1 MKPVLLG
8 LLTGLLIVMLC
19 LSGCTHQSESPQ
31 PPATTPQPATTTRLE
46 TTPTGGTGPQ
56 QSLAGV
62 SWYLVTFNSGTSGSL
77 SVLPDTEITAFF
89 DGSGIVSGSAGC
101 NSYTASYSVSLNGL
115 FIGSPAT
122 TKMNCNSPPGI
133 MTQETYYLT
142 TLQGASTFRIDGDTL
157 TIKNTGGNPILT
169 YSRIRPGSQPS
180 VPLTA
185 GNWIL
190 LSYIDR
196 GGNIFTPI
204 SGTTLTAQFDE
215 TGKIGGSSGCN
226 TFAGNY
232 VVSGEGRISIG
243 PLASTEM
250 ACLEEGIMSQ
260 ESMYLSLLQEMD
272 LYSIQGNQLVM
283 SDAGGRATLSF
294 DLQK

>member
-1 MKPVLLG
+1 MKPILFG
-8 LLTGLLIVMLC
+8 LLAGSLILMLC
-19 LSGCTHQSESPQ
+19 FSGCTQQSESPQ
-31 PPATTPQPATTTRLE
+31 PQATTPQTAATSMVE
-46 TTPTGGTGPQ
+46 TSPTGGTGPQ

-62 SWYLVTFNSGTSGSL
+62 TWYLVTFNSGTSGSL
-77 SVLPDTEITAFF
+77 NVLPDTEITAFF

-101 NSYTASYSVSLNGL
+101 NRYTASYSVSLNGL

-142 TLQGASTFRIDGDTL
+142 TLQGASTYWIDGDTL

-180 VPLTA
+180 ATLSA

-226 TFAGNY
+226 TFSGTY
-232 VVSGEGRISIG
+232 TLPGEGQISIG
-243 PLASTEM
+243 PLASTLM
-250 ACLEEGIMSQ
+250 ACEGQGIMSQ

-272 LYSIQGNQLVM
+272 LYSIKGDQLVM
-283 SDAGGRATLSF
+283 SDAGGIATLTF
-294 DLQK
+294 NLQK